1 VLLAHLSDPHLTT
14 GPLAG
19 GPAAGLHAALG
30 RLLGLPTRPDAAV
43 ITGDLT
49 DHGDPDEYHLLT
61 ELLTGIPLPVYLAAG
76 NHDDRDAL
84 LDAFAETTHLA
95 GGDQAHYAVDLP
107 GATLI
112 VLDSLLP
119 GQGAGRL
126 GTDQLAWLDTELS
139 QRPEIPALI
148 AVHHPPVPV
157 GIPFLDGIRLLDADA
172 LADVV
177 GAHPHVVRVLCG
189 HVHRTINA
197 PFAGT
202 LITTAPSTYRQSAL
216 DMTTPGTMGYLDE
229 PTSFLLHQLTDTTNG
244 TCITHTVPVTGA
256 AATQFTLRPAEQDKP
271 PGTGRSTVVRRT
283 CSPAG

>member
-49 DHGDPDEYHLLT
+49 DRGRPDEYQQLT
-61 ELLTGIPLPVYLAAG
+61 ELMAEVPLPVYLATG
-76 NHDDRDAL
+76 NHDNRNAL
-84 LDAFAETTHLA
+84 LDAFAGTAHLA
-95 GGDQAHYAVDLP
+95 GGDRANYAVDLP
-107 GATLI
+107 GATLVI
-112 VLDSLLP
+112 LDSLLH
-119 GQGAGRL
+119 GQGAGRV
-126 GTDQLAWLDTELS
+126 GTDQLAWLDTTLS
-139 QRPEIPALI
+139 QRLDVPAVI

-172 LADVV
+172 LAEVV
-177 GAHPHVVRVLCG
+177 GTHPQVVRVLCG
-189 HVHRTINA
+189 HVHRTITA

-202 LITTAPSTYRQSAL
+202 LMTTAPSTYRQSAL
-216 DMTTPGTMGYLDE
+216 DMVAPGTMGYLDE
-229 PTSFLLHQLTDTTNG
+229 PTSVLLHQLTDTTAG

-256 AATQFTLRPAEQDKP
+256 AATHFTIPA
-271 PGTGRSTVVRRT
+271 R
-283 CSPAG
+283 